1 MAKRPQQERRK
12 AVRRQADRDLLL
24 KVEKLISLV
33 DRRGGDDAKE
43 RERQRRRTIR
53 HNCKVGIDMLI
64 GHAAGYSD
72 TWSVD
77 AVKVK
82 GRVLDLSTG
91 GAALYT
97 KQPFDTGQELRLTIV
112 LPEGGTVNT
121 HATVRWVKA
130 MPEKQAYA
138 SGVQFVHVTDADQA
152 LIEGFLAELDA
163 TAGLLE

>member
-1 MAKRPQQERRK
+1 MMEGPQRERRGI
-12 AVRRQADRDLLL
+12 VRREADRKLLL
-24 KVEKLISLV
+24 KVEKLIALV

-64 GHAAGYSD
+64 GHAAGHSD

-91 GAALYT
+91 GASLYT
-97 KQPFDTGQELRLTIV
+97 KQPFDTGQELRLTIM

-121 HATVRWVKA
+121 HAIVRWVKA

-138 SGVQFVHVTDADQA
+138 SGMQFVHVTDADQA
-152 LIEGFLAELDA
+152 LIEGFLTELDA
-163 TAGLLE
+163 TAGLLG